1 MKVIIFGVSG
11 MVGQGVLRECL
22 ADSQVTAV
30 LSVGRSGTD
39 TKHPKFQEIVHR
51 DLLDLQALEPD
62 LAGYDA
68 CFFCLGA
75 TAAGLT
81 ETAYAAINHDIPVAV
96 GTVLA
101 QVSPGMTF
109 IYVSGAGTDSS
120 EHGRTMWARIKG
132 KTEND
137 LLRLDLNAYMV
148 RPAFIQPMHGEVSK
162 TRIYRIAIAALGP
175 VFPLLRVL
183 LPGFVTTTERLGQVM
198 LYLARAGSPRRVLE
212 TRDINE
218 LSRQITCQPST

>member
-51 DLLDLQALEPD
+51 DLLDLQALEPE

-75 TAAGLT
+75 TAARLT
-81 ETAYAAINHDIPVAV
+81 EAAYAAINHDIPVAV

-101 QVSPGMTF
+101 RINPGMTF
-109 IYVSGAGTDSS
+109 VYVSGAGTDSS
-120 EHGRTMWARIKG
+120 EQGRTMWARVKG

-137 LLRLDLNAYMV
+137 LLRLDLNAYML

-162 TRIYRIAIAALGP
+162 TAIYRFAIAALGP
-175 VFPLLRVL
+175 VFPILRLLF
-183 LPGFVTTTERLGQVM
+183 PGFVTTTERLGRVM
-198 LYLARAGSPRRVLE
+198 LVLARAGNAKRVLE
-212 TRDINE
+212 TRDVNE
-218 LSRQITCQPST
+218 LAQQVAGKA